1 MKGKKQ
7 KLAGIILIAFIIFWS
22 IYTHFNDVESLTDVE
37 EESYTGMIKIY
48 DYPRLD
54 VENGSRYSWI
64 QGKIKAF
71 ERKNPG
77 VYIEFTPLDWK
88 SGPQLISESMK
99 GADGPDIIPISY
111 KFDDFEKLEVLDK
124 YFSKEELDEFRDEA
138 LKATTY
144 DDKLIGIPFAMNT
157 YVMYLNLDLFN
168 ERGVSSPHD
177 GNWTYEEFVETLKS
191 LTFDFDGDGLIDHY
205 GFVSFV
211 EPNYYNIW
219 GLILGDGA
227 DILDCKRENY
237 SFYGEEAV
245 KGIDRVLDLKYKYE
259 VTPEFFGIIGEEECW
274 EMFSIDKNVAVYP
287 TGSWAVK
294 ALFDLQNNGEGFN
307 FDVANYPSGDEKT
320 PRVLTSS
327 IASFGIVKD
336 EDIKKTEMCVKFLKF
351 LMGESN
357 QRTLEKLGL
366 FSVKKGIDNMY
377 MDNFR
382 MKKIESSL
390 DHVVVLPKE
399 KNWEKID
406 VILQE
411 ELKKAILKEKSSKEA
426 IEDAKKRV
434 EELTR

>member
-1 MKGKKQ
+1 
-7 KLAGIILIAFIIFWS
+7 
-22 IYTHFNDVESLTDVE
+22 
-37 EESYTGMIKIY
+37 
-48 DYPRLD
+48 
-54 VENGSRYSWI
+54 
-64 QGKIKAF
+64 
-71 ERKNPG
+71 
-77 VYIEFTPLDWK
+77 
-88 SGPQLISESMK
+88 MK